1 MKATRFQAP
10 LLSGHK
16 GGAVEVPFDPSAKWQ
31 TPSQQI
37 RPGRRGHCASAT
49 LHGVKFDSAIVV
61 RSRRFWLLI
70 DDSVIAA
77 AKVQIGDVVNVAVAP
92 LK

>member
-1 MKATRFQAP
+1 MA
-10 LLSGHK
+10 
-16 GGAVEVPFDPSAKWQ
+16 AV
-31 TPSQQI
+31 
-37 RPGRRGHCASAT
+37 RRG
-49 LHGVKFDSAIVV
+49 LERGGFVEGRNVAIVV